1 MAKGTFS
8 KEKVKDK
15 LLEVFPGS
23 FLYDSGKEIRI
34 PMVENGEQIQIK
46 VSLVCAKVNV
56 ASGTDVALPGAEAA
70 TSDFGTTMPTT
81 EVAKDFMNEPTAEEK
96 ESVKKLLQTLG
107 ITTV

>member
-1 MAKGTFS
+1 MARGSAS
-8 KEKVKDK
+8 KEKIVAKI
-15 LLEVFPGS
+15 LETFPGS
-23 FLYDSGKEIRI
+23 FVYEKDIRI
-34 PMVENGEQIQIK
+34 PMVENGETIQIK
-46 VSLVCAKVNV
+46 VSLTAAKVNV
-56 ASGTDVALPGAEAA
+56 ASGADVALPGAEAA